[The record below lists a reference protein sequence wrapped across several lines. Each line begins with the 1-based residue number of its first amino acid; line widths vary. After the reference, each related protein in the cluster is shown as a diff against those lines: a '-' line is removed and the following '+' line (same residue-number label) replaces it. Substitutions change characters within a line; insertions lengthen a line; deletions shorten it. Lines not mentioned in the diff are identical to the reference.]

1 MWVSALLPSFV
12 WQLLCSAII
21 QCHLC
26 HSDLTKH
33 GLCKTF
39 SSRPGPSLDSY
50 VSALHIPEDLL
61 HLVQGLNSLYLYQ
74 RGEKRV
80 WFDQSHSSGV
90 CLAVAPTVPG
100 YQQDQLWA
108 AQEWAVGIA
117 DTWAGE
123 EQCLRSS
130 AREEWA
136 DHAPHRHSEMVHW
149 NSECFRLL
157 QANPCTWGRSQDP
170 AWRVWCLLLTS
181 TNARGCYPML
191 DCPLHRLLHQIFPW
205 GILTQQDTR
214 GVCIFGIGARFP
226 KSSLEITSWSTPQGL
241 LFQAAIP
248 FHIVLKSTPQFW
260 RSVCPDPVRAIPSLY
275 LF

>member
-1 MWVSALLPSFV
+1 MPFV
-12 WQLLCSAII
+12 PFW
-21 QCHLC
+21 
-26 HSDLTKH
+26 SDKTWLVH
-33 GLCKTF
+33 GF

-226 KSSLEITSWSTPQGL
+226 EFSGNHIMEHSTG
-241 LFQAAIP
+241 
-248 FHIVLKSTPQFW
+248 
-260 RSVCPDPVRAIPSLY
+260 SVIPSSYPLSHCPEIHSSV
-275 LF
+275 LEVNLPRSSQSHS